1 MGLVRIFPVSSNRGI
16 LPQHSDMGARVPGD
30 GLSCILR
37 MCACS
42 GVSGSLQP
50 HGLQPTRLLCP
61 WNSPGKNTGMDCHS
75 LLQGILPTQGTNP
88 HLLYC
93 RQILYY
99 LSHQGSPNTYMF
111 TSNPASLSGPY
122 ILLQMLPCFSSS
134 FYSKIFQERC

>member
-1 MGLVRIFPVSSNRGI
+1 MIVDSCPKESSSLSENLGFFYTKSGGGKSLVQPDSRDNINLFLPSETGLVRMFPVSSNRGI

-61 WNSPGKNTGMDCHS
+61 WNFLGKNTGVGCHF
-75 LLQGILPTQGTNP
+75 LFQGIFPTQG
-88 HLLYC
+88 
-93 RQILYY
+93 
-99 LSHQGSPNTYMF
+99 
-111 TSNPASLSGPY
+111 
-122 ILLQMLPCFSSS
+122 
-134 FYSKIFQERC
+134 